1 MLATL
6 KRVGSV
12 RRWMSNEMPEEIA
25 EWLGKLYDEVE
36 ELTSFLQPASQLG
49 ATGLVPFL
57 LSEGC
62 KPLYAV
68 GQFGFGAK
76 TNLDF
81 QCGGGYIILYDMP
94 DFNDA
99 VTEYKVFTYRRGDE
113 DDVKRFNKGLEGMFR
128 FEVNNIFVIVGD
140 RIQLRKDTYLLGFS
154 NTSLS
159 RAFSYGWPTMMV
171 YRGATPH
178 AILITKHKDVAVVQ
192 ALVRW
197 QSTKPIITS
206 AYEHR
211 EEIDDRMGQIM
222 SVAKPLLKVGTAYI
236 LY

>member
-1 MLATL
+1 
-6 KRVGSV
+6 
-12 RRWMSNEMPEEIA
+12 MSEEMPLEIA
-25 EWLGKLYDEVE
+25 EWLGRLYDEVE
-36 ELTSFLQPASQLG
+36 ELTSFLQPATQLG
-49 ATGLVPFL
+49 AMGLVPFL

-68 GQFGFGAK
+68 SQYGFGAR

-81 QCGGGYIILYDMP
+81 QCNGGYIILYDMP
-94 DFNDA
+94 VDEA
-99 VTEYKVFTYRRGDE
+99 TMKYKAFTYRRGDE
-113 DDVKRFNKGLEGMFR
+113 DDVKMFNKELEGMFR
-128 FEVNNIFVIVGD
+128 FEVNNIFVIAGD

-171 YRGATPH
+171 YRGTTPH
-178 AILITKHKDVAVVQ
+178 AILIVKHKDVAVVQ

-197 QSTKPIITS
+197 RHTKPIITS
-206 AYEHR
+206 AYEHK
-211 EEIDDRMGQIM
+211 EEINNRMRQIM
-222 SVAKPLLKVGTAYI
+222 DVAKPLLKVGTAYI

>member
-1 MLATL
+1 
-6 KRVGSV
+6 
-12 RRWMSNEMPEEIA
+12 
-25 EWLGKLYDEVE
+25 
-36 ELTSFLQPASQLG
+36 
-49 ATGLVPFL
+49 LVPFL

-68 GQFGFGAK
+68 YQYGFGAR

-81 QCGGGYIILYDMP
+81 QCDDGYIILYDMP
-94 DFNDA
+94 DFNEA
-99 VTEYKVFTYRRGDE
+99 TMEYKVFTYRRGDE
-113 DDVKRFNKGLEGMFR
+113 DDVKMFNKGLEGMFR
-128 FEVNNIFVIVGD
+128 FEVNNIFVIAGD
-140 RIQLRKDTYLLGFS
+140 RIQLKKDLYILGFS

-159 RAFSYGWPTMMV
+159 RTFSYGWPTMMV
-171 YRGATPH
+171 YRGTTPH
-178 AILITKHKDVAVVQ
+178 AILIVKHKDIAVVQ

-197 QSTKPIITS
+197 RHTKPIITS

-211 EEIDDRMGQIM
+211 NEINKKMGQIM

>member
-1 MLATL
+1 
-6 KRVGSV
+6 
-12 RRWMSNEMPEEIA
+12 MSEEMPLEIA
-25 EWLGKLYDEVE
+25 EWLGRLYDEVE
-36 ELTSFLQPASQLG
+36 ELTSFLQPAAQLG

-68 GQFGFGAK
+68 GQFGFRAR
-76 TNLDF
+76 TNLNF

-99 VTEYKVFTYRRGDE
+99 VMKYKVFTYRRGDE
-113 DDVKRFNKGLEGMFR
+113 DDVGRFNKELENMFR
-128 FEVNNIFVIVGD
+128 FEVNNIFVIAGA

-171 YRGATPH
+171 YRGTTPH
-178 AILITKHKDVAVVQ
+178 AILITKHRDVAVVQ

-197 QSTKPIITS
+197 QHTKPIITS
-206 AYEHR
+206 AYEHK
-211 EEIDDRMGQIM
+211 EEIDNRMRQIM

>member
-1 MLATL
+1 
-6 KRVGSV
+6 
-12 RRWMSNEMPEEIA
+12 MSEEMPLEIA
-25 EWLGKLYDEVE
+25 QWLGRLYDEVE
-36 ELTSFLQPASQLG
+36 ELTSFLQPAAQLG
-49 ATGLVPFL
+49 AMGLVPFL

-68 GQFGFGAK
+68 SQYGFGAR

-81 QCGGGYIILYDMP
+81 QCDGGYIILYDMP

-99 VTEYKVFTYRRGDE
+99 VMKYKVFTYRRGDE
-113 DDVKRFNKGLEGMFR
+113 EDVKSFNKELEGMFR
-128 FEVNNIFVIVGD
+128 FEVNNIFVIAGD

-171 YRGATPH
+171 YKGTTPH
-178 AILITKHKDVAVVQ
+178 AILLVKHRDVTVVR
-192 ALVRW
+192 ATVRW
-197 QSTKPIITS
+197 QRNAPIITS

-211 EEIDDRMGQIM
+211 EEIDNRMRQLM
-222 SVAKPLLKVGTAYI
+222 DVAKPLLKVGAAYI

>member
-1 MLATL
+1 MLVTL
-6 KRVGSV
+6 LRVNLV
-12 RRWMSNEMPEEIA
+12 RRWMSEKMPLEIA
-25 EWLGKLYDEVE
+25 EWLGRLYDEVE
-36 ELTSFLQPASQLG
+36 ELTSFLQPATQLG
-49 ATGLVPFL
+49 AVGLVPFL

-68 GQFGFGAK
+68 YQFGFRAG

-94 DFNDA
+94 DFDDA
-99 VTEYKVFTYRRGDE
+99 VMKYKVFTYRRGDE
-113 DDVKRFNKGLEGMFR
+113 DDVDRFNKGLEGMFR
-128 FEVNNIFVIVGD
+128 FEVNNIFIIAGD

-159 RAFSYGWPTMMV
+159 RAFSYGWPTMIV
-171 YRGATPH
+171 YRGTTPH
-178 AILITKHKDVAVVQ
+178 AILITKHRDVAVVQ

-197 QSTKPIITS
+197 QHTKPIITS

-211 EEIDDRMGQIM
+211 VEIDNRMRQIM